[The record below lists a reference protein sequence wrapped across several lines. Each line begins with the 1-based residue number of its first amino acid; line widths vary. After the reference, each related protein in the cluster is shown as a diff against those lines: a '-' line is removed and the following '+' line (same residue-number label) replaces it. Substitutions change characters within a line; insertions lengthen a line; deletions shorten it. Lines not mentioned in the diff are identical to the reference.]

1 MELEWDARKAATN
14 LRKHGVSFP
23 FAVGIFLDENR
34 IERVDD
40 MNDYGETRF
49 VTIGLVDGF
58 EIVVVYTLRQ
68 DKIRMISAR
77 KADPHEIEAYWNS

>member
-1 MELEWDARKAATN
+1 MELEWHARKAATN

-58 EIVVVYTLRQ
+58 EIVAVYTLRQ

-77 KADPHEIEAYWNS
+77 KADQHEIEAYWNS